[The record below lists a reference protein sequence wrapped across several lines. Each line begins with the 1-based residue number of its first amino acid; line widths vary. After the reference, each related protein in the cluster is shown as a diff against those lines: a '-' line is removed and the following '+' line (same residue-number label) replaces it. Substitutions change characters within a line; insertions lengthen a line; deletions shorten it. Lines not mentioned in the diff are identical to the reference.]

1 MTFDMQAAR
10 ELCEKASFHL
20 TGNEID
26 EDLKILVDQ
35 AAMLPAALDRIEEL
49 QADNIRKD
57 GLIGRLMAEGNDMP
71 KTIDR
76 LTKRIAE
83 LEGDLSDY
91 KKVARDLDRDLV
103 KKAMLADK
111 QHAALKKLGQAKRA
125 RDKALIEE
133 RARRTSLVNF
143 SPETRSTNEYRT
155 QPDRMKDVA
164 REQLR
169 QEGLI

>member
-1 MTFDMQAAR
+1 MTFDVQAAR

-35 AAMLPAALDRIEEL
+35 AAMLPAALDE
-49 QADNIRKD
+49 
-57 GLIGRLMAEGNDMP
+57 
-71 KTIDR
+71 IDR
-76 LTKRIAE
+76 LIHLVDETVIQLGACRLVAKQIQNEQAKRIAE

-91 KKVARDLDRDLV
+91 KKIARDLDRDLV

-111 QHAALKKLGQAKRA
+111 QHAALKKLGQEKRA

>member
-10 ELCEKASFHL
+10 DLLRAYAPGFARPCEIEAL
-20 TGNEID
+20 
-26 EDLKILVDQ
+26 
-35 AAMLPAALDRIEEL
+35 AAALDE
-49 QADNIRKD
+49 
-57 GLIGRLMAEGNDMP
+57 
-71 KTIDR
+71 IDR
-76 LTKRIAE
+76 LIHLVDETVIQLGACRLVAKQIQNEQAKRIAE

-164 REQLR
+164 REQLHR
-169 QEGLI
+169 EGVI

>member
-10 ELCEKASFHL
+10 DLLRAYAPGFARPCEIEAL
-20 TGNEID
+20 
-26 EDLKILVDQ
+26 
-35 AAMLPAALDRIEEL
+35 AAALDE
-49 QADNIRKD
+49 
-57 GLIGRLMAEGNDMP
+57 
-71 KTIDR
+71 IDR
-76 LTKRIAE
+76 LIHLVDETVIQLGACRLVAKQIQNEQAKRIAE

-91 KKVARDLDRDLV
+91 KKVARDLV

-164 REQLR
+164 REQLHR
-169 QEGLI
+169 EGVI